1 MSVGCWNFVGWDPA
15 EKLTNYV
22 SMMPFPTPHLNRS
35 EFKTLN
41 VQELREIQFQDV
53 HCHCSRGT
61 HTQDRVRH
69 SCCSRTSAKQT
80 DSSTRRLLGNY
91 VHLSCRILQLSS
103 SSSNTQLRIDEP
115 NMTNAAR
122 AKQQDSG
129 ELTVHVAGESWR
141 CRNLQ
146 VRRED
151 GWRLRGHLRFES
163 VGRGGR
169 PCGGGRSR
177 EGEVAGSSRR
187 GYGCSLHGR
196 KGGRKGDRGR
206 GEGAVVHHARGGSA
220 QLTGGGDSGRAAVG
234 RAVRAGDCTA
244 AHSAAHAVTL
254 FSTADISVGDT
265 GDSVGASRG
274 SHLCTEQHVRDRRK
288 GASWERTERPW
299 VHSGQKRPG
308 SGTLRKNELRTH
320 LRFGRKG

>member
-1 MSVGCWNFVGWDPA
+1 
-15 EKLTNYV
+15 
-22 SMMPFPTPHLNRS
+22 
-35 EFKTLN
+35 
-41 VQELREIQFQDV
+41 
-53 HCHCSRGT
+53 
-61 HTQDRVRH
+61 
-69 SCCSRTSAKQT
+69 
-80 DSSTRRLLGNY
+80 
-91 VHLSCRILQLSS
+91 
-103 SSSNTQLRIDEP
+103 
-115 NMTNAAR
+115 MTNAAR

-129 ELTVHVAGESWR
+129 ELTVHVAGESGR

-151 GWRLRGHLRFES
+151 GWRLRGHLRFKP

-169 PCGGGRSR
+169 PRGGGRSR

-187 GYGCSLHGR
+187 GDGCSLHGR

-299 VHSGQKRPG
+299 VHSGQKRRG
-308 SGTLRKNELRTH
+308 SGTLRKNEPRTH